1 MEKRKNLAVVCLTAA
16 FLLGFLI
23 WGLCKPDDAVSV
35 SERRKLAQ
43 KPELTLSSVLR
54 GEFMTKF
61 ETYTLDQFP
70 LRDSFRR
77 LKAVTL
83 LDVLREKDNNGIY
96 LADGY
101 AAKLDASIDKASVQ
115 HAADRFQL
123 VYDRYLAGTDA
134 KVYAAVI
141 PDKNAFLA
149 RQNGYPAYDPADLS
163 ALLAQSMPY
172 ASMIDLTP
180 ALSLDSY
187 YHTDLH
193 WRQEALLPV
202 ARTLAKALGVTLTED
217 YETITVDQPFYGV
230 YCGQSALPLEPEP
243 LRYLTNDT
251 LRGCTVYDYE
261 TGSELPVY
269 DLQQLAGEDAY
280 AVFLSGSKA
289 LLTITNPAAK
299 TDRELVVFR
308 DSFASSLTPL
318 LAGAYAKI
326 TLVDIRYLQPER
338 LGTWL
343 TFDTQDVLFLYSAPV
358 LNSSETIR

>member
-77 LKAVTL
+77 LQAVT
-83 LDVLREKDNNGIY
+83 
-96 LADGY
+96 
-101 AAKLDASIDKASVQ
+101 
-115 HAADRFQL
+115 
-123 VYDRYLAGTDA
+123 
-134 KVYAAVI
+134 
-141 PDKNAFLA
+141 
-149 RQNGYPAYDPADLS
+149 
-163 ALLAQSMPY
+163 PY

-217 YETITVDQPFYGV
+217 YETITADQPFYGV